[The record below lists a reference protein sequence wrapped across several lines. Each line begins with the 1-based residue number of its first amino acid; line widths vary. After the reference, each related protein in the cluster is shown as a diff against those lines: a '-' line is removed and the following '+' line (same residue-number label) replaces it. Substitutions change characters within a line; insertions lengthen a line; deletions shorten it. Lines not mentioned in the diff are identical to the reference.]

1 MGAQN
6 GLANEEEISE
16 EGNALIVNQ
25 KYDDDSDEVKEDEFY
40 EFI

>member
-16 EGNALIVNQ
+16 EGNALIKSR
-25 KYDDDSDEVKEDEFY
+25 KYDDDTGEVHEDEFY
-40 EFI
+40 ELI